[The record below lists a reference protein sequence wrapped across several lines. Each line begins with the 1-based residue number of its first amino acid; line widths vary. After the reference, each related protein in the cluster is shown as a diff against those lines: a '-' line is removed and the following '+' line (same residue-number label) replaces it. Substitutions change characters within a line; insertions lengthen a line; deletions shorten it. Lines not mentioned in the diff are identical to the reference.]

1 VSLADR
7 WERTFAQLHEQ
18 GRFRTLKPPAG
29 IDFASNDY
37 LGYAGSRCVLPP
49 STTLSTSGVASR
61 LLRGHHPVWDEVEA
75 RLAAWHGAEAALVF
89 TSGYAA
95 NEGLLSTVIGPRD
108 WVASDRLNH
117 ACIGDGLRLAG
128 VKPFKFK
135 HNDLNHLEEGLHEAA
150 TNRKPEQELF
160 IVTETLFSMD
170 GDSPDL
176 GGLNALAERY
186 DAHLILDEAH
196 ATGCYG
202 KRGAGLVEHFVGRS
216 SRLLATMHTGGKALG
231 VPGAYVVGSQ
241 KLKDWLVNRCRH
253 FIFTTALPPA
263 VGEWWLAMLDRV
275 PADTEGRAKL
285 RANCEYFAKRIPSP
299 PPPGV
304 ATRHPSTSPSGGEVK
319 SVAEVEAMQMTNHTH
334 LPPSR
339 GRSTDERSENGGWG
353 GQYSPIVPIILGDDA
368 KAVTTAERLQFMGFD
383 VRAVRPP
390 TVPEGTARLRISIHA
405 DHTFEQ
411 LDALASAI
419 REVLA

>member
-1 VSLADR
+1 MSLADR

-18 GRFRTLKPPAG
+18 GRFRSLKAPAG

-37 LGYAGSRCVLPP
+37 LGYAGGRRVPP
-49 STTLSTSGVASR
+49 PPTTLSTSGAASR
-61 LLRGHHPVWDEVEA
+61 LLRGHHPIWDEVES

-128 VKPFKFK
+128 VKPFKFR
-135 HNDLNHLEEGLHEAA
+135 HNDLNHLEEGLRDAA
-150 TNRKPEQELF
+150 TNRKPDRELF

-170 GDSPDL
+170 ADSPDL
-176 GGLNALAERY
+176 QGLNELAERH

-196 ATGCYG
+196 ATGCFG
-202 KRGAGLVEHFVGRS
+202 ERGTGLLE
-216 SRLLATMHTGGKALG
+216 SRRTACGGGVLATMHTGGKALG
-231 VPGAYVVGSQ
+231 VPGAYVVGSR

-253 FIFTTALPPA
+253 FLFTTALPPA
-263 VGEWWLAMLDRV
+263 IGEWWLAMLDRV
-275 PADTEGRAKL
+275 PGDAEGRAKL
-285 RANCEYFAKRIPSP
+285 KSNCERFGAR
-299 PPPGV
+299 
-304 ATRHPSTSPSGGEVK
+304 
-319 SVAEVEAMQMTNHTH
+319 
-334 LPPSR
+334 
-339 GRSTDERSENGGWG
+339 
-353 GQYSPIVPIILGDDA
+353 SPINPIILGDDA
-368 KAVTTAERLQFMGFD
+368 KTVAASERLQSLGFD

-390 TVPEGTARLRISIHA
+390 TVPEGTARLRVSIHA
-405 DHTFEQ
+405 DHSFEQ
-411 LDALASAI
+411 IDALASAI